1 MIGGSS
7 MVERSFRID
16 EVVYEQLKEI
26 GDAENLPVSYLVRIA
41 ISQFINGYL
50 NSVSLLEV
58 ENNA

>member
-1 MIGGSS
+1 MI
-7 MVERSFRID
+7 ERSFRID
-16 EVVYEQLKEI
+16 ESVYEQLKEI
-26 GDAENLPVSYLVRIA
+26 SDIENLPISYLVRIA